1 MAGYV
6 LSPLL
11 DHLQSIKRGVKHVA
25 FADDLTNAKKLEE
38 IKIWWNVLMN
48 EGPKYGYYRQPS
60 KSILIVRQYY
70 KEYAERIFTG
80 SNIKITR
87 EARNLCA
94 ALGDISFK
102 EQYNSRDTVM
112 EISVGNTFKEQKSNH
127 RLLIL
132 HIHSDLNTNSPFSYK
147 KSLIYPTDYF
157 WLKKH

>member
-48 EGPKYGYYRQPS
+48 ECPKYGYYRQPS

-102 EQYNSRDTVM
+102 EQYNTVVIQSWKYQLEILLKSRNPTT
-112 EISVGNTFKEQKSNH
+112 GCLFC
-127 RLLIL
+127 
-132 HIHSDLNTNSPFSYK
+132 
-147 KSLIYPTDYF
+147 IYIRI
-157 WLKKH
+157 